1 MAFLF
6 IAFPTAMGVGTFLE
20 TFYST
25 TAAKI
30 WIYNARWFEVIMLL
44 LMLNFIGNIFKYKLL
59 RKEKWAVLSLHLSFT
74 LILLGAFTTRYFGFE
89 GVMPIREGDE
99 SNKMISEKKISKF
112 ERLTDHYRRFI
123 DPKKFEKK
131 LQNLKFKILYKKFG
145 INLSKTSNENPH
157 LCRIVFAK
165 MDKSKI

>member
-1 MAFLF
+1 MQEKILRFLFSNKLMAFLF

-99 SNKMISEKKISKF
+99 SNKMISEKTFLTVLVDGEKNGLVQ
-112 ERLTDHYRRFI
+112 RL
-123 DPKKFEKK
+123 K
-131 LQNLKFKILYKKFG
+131 LEDEVLF
-145 INLSKTSNENPH
+145 SEHTSNKLNWNQDFH
-157 LCRIVFAK
+157 
-165 MDKSKI
+165 

>member
-1 MAFLF
+1 MQEKILRFLFSNKLMAFLF

-59 RKEKWAVLSLHLSFT
+59 RKEKWAHFANGGQ
-74 LILLGAFTTRYFGFE
+74 IWQIGPGAPRARVT
-89 GVMPIREGDE
+89 
-99 SNKMISEKKISKF
+99 
-112 ERLTDHYRRFI
+112 
-123 DPKKFEKK
+123 
-131 LQNLKFKILYKKFG
+131 
-145 INLSKTSNENPH
+145 
-157 LCRIVFAK
+157 
-165 MDKSKI
+165 